1 MHLQVW
7 QPQHDKKLLFGV
19 LKHGWDQWLLILKD
33 PLLDLEPFVRQ
44 ELYLT
49 PTQPQQL
56 ASVSSV
62 NPAAPPQLL
71 AQAAPANLT
80 TSGLDAPMTSAAAG
94 STAAVPA
101 AAVAVGADVGPNDKS
116 ADAAEPGSTSCK
128 KDDASKAEG
137 SPDGES
143 GQPVAQPDS
152 MHAGTVKG
160 QISSQ
165 GVKHALST
173 SAQPAVADAPAADAP
188 IADAENKLKELLGGV
203 KVDSKPASA
212 NPPSA
217 LSILETEG
225 PLAVVKLEAAA
236 AAVSAAEMAGPTEGL
251 KLEPATAAES
261 KSQKPTDAV
270 TAKPNQSGNAT
281 VQPQTVVTQPPLPA
295 QSDVVDLTAAETPS
309 TNPAAAGSG
318 PAETATNAAVPAS
331 DASAAATS
339 TAAECRL
346 AAPPPVAAAAS
357 TTQAPVVLGCPK
369 CRWAP
374 KGCSVCRGKWQAAG
388 NALTPTLSTSGNSSV
403 DAGAAARAERTII
416 TRLANWL
423 LNRTN
428 VLASVLK
435 GTHKVGPAIAGP
447 PQSKMPATVPAPR
460 LIPSKQAGP
469 VITTSSGPRPSG
481 ATIVPGAAVVTGAN
495 MQTVLGTPAYP
506 GQWQQNAVQMSHFR
520 QQQRQLQQQ
529 QLATAQEQQR
539 QNLLLQQQQRQHH
552 TSLLRQQHQSA
563 QLQQQQAA
571 KVQAVQAQ
579 AVQQQQVRMRQQQ
592 QQQGLRQQQLNQQNQ
607 LQLQRQQQLLLQQ
620 QRQRTSQQQ
629 VQRAVTS
636 QGLQPSTSLQP
647 QAADAYVSAAQHAQ
661 QQHKPT
667 ASQAQISHPLSKWPA
682 GIALCPGSVRVL
694 FPDIMF
700 LTSTPVLRF
709 AHASPSSHHWWRP
722 VNL

>member
-1 MHLQVW
+1 MSCSMHPQVW

-33 PLLDLEPFVRQ
+33 PLLGLEPFVRQ

-49 PTQPQQL
+49 PIQLRPL
-56 ASVSSV
+56 ASVSSDMS
-62 NPAAPPQLL
+62 AAPPKLL
-71 AQAAPANLT
+71 
-80 TSGLDAPMTSAAAG
+80 SS
-94 STAAVPA
+94 A
-101 AAVAVGADVGPNDKS
+101 AAVAVGAAAGPSDKS
-116 ADAAEPGSTSCK
+116 AAAAEPGSASLP
-128 KDDASKAEG
+128 SKAEG
-137 SPDGES
+137 GLDGVP
-143 GQPVAQPDS
+143 GQPASQPDS
-152 MHAGTVKG
+152 MHAGTVKR
-160 QISSQ
+160 QNTSL
-165 GVKHALST
+165 GVKLKQST

-188 IADAENKLKELLGGV
+188 IADAEGKLKELLGVV
-203 KVDSKPASA
+203 KVDSSKLASA

-217 LSILETEG
+217 LALSASAIEG
-225 PLAVVKLEAAA
+225 PSAVVKLEPAA
-236 AAVSAAEMAGPTEGL
+236 AAVSAVGMAGPSESV
-251 KLEPATAAES
+251 KLEPATATES
-261 KSQKPTDAV
+261 ESQKPTDAA
-270 TAKPNQSGNAT
+270 TAKPNQGDNAS
-281 VQPQTVVTQPPLPA
+281 VQPQTAVTQSSLPA
-295 QSDVVDLTAAETPS
+295 VSDVVDLTSAEMPS
-309 TNPAAAGSG
+309 TSSVGAGNG
-318 PAETATNAAVPAS
+318 TAEKATNAAVPAS
-331 DASAAATS
+331 DGSAAATS

-357 TTQAPVVLGCPK
+357 TAQVPVVLGCPK

-388 NALTPTLSTSGNSSV
+388 NALPPTLSASGNGNV

-435 GTHKVGPAIAGP
+435 GTHKVGSAIAGP
-447 PQSKMPATVPAPR
+447 PQPRMPATVPVPR
-460 LIPSKQAGP
+460 LIQSKQAGP

-481 ATIVPGAAVVTGAN
+481 VTVVPGTAVVTGAN
-495 MQTVLGTPAYP
+495 LQTALGTPAYP
-506 GQWQQNAVQMSHFR
+506 GQWQQNAVQMSQFR

-563 QLQQQQAA
+563 QLQQQQSS

-620 QRQRTSQQQ
+620 QRQRSSQQQ
-629 VQRAVTS
+629 VQRALTS

-647 QAADAYVSAAQHAQ
+647 AAAGAYVSAAQHAQ
-661 QQHKPT
+661 LQQKPT
-667 ASQAQISHPLSKWPA
+667 ASQAQISHPLSKWPT
-682 GIALCPGSVRVL
+682 GIALCLGCVGIL
-694 FPDIMF
+694 FPDIMS
-700 LTSTPVLRF
+700 LTSTPLR
-709 AHASPSSHHWWRP
+709 
-722 VNL
+722 